1 MDDTAYDVIFQ
12 KLSSYHAYDNYPN
25 YHIHNFYEIYLL
37 LEGDINFY
45 VQQSCYHVTSSS
57 LAIINSLEPH
67 KASNNKNAVF
77 SRIYFHI
84 PPSFMEK
91 YSLVNTDLSHCF
103 TNRCVGNN
111 NILSLTKHEEK
122 YIIDIYN
129 NLLQVKNSDNNNFG
143 NKLLF
148 DTYIIQLL
156 IYINKLYKGQSF
168 AVPKEYSHDVQFI
181 IDYID
186 SHITE
191 NISLDI
197 LSKKLS
203 RDKYYLSHKFK
214 KETDTSILHYLILS
228 RISKAK
234 QLLQEG
240 LNVTETCYN
249 CGFYDYSNFITTFK
263 KITGYTPK
271 KYQQNFSLN
280 R

>member
-1 MDDTAYDVIFQ
+1 MNNTDYDVAFQ

-25 YHIHNFYEIYLL
+25 YHMHNFYEIYLL
-37 LEGDINFY
+37 IEGDINFY
-45 VQQSCYHVTSSS
+45 VQKSCYHVTSGS

-67 KASNNKNAVF
+67 KASNNRNSAF

-91 YSLVNTDLSHCF
+91 YSSDNTDLSYCF
-103 TNRCVGNN
+103 TSHPVGNN
-111 NILSLTKHEEK
+111 NILPLTSREEQ
-122 YIIDIYN
+122 YITDIYN
-129 NLLQVKNSDNNNFG
+129 NLSEIINSDNDNFG

-156 IYINKLYKGQSF
+156 IYINNLYKGNSF
-168 AVPKEYSHDVQFI
+168 AAPQKYSSDVQFI

-191 NISLDI
+191 NITLDT
-197 LSKKLS
+197 LAKNLS

-214 KETDTSILHYLILS
+214 RETDTSILHYLILS

-234 QLLQEG
+234 QYLSDG
-240 LNVTETCYN
+240 MNVTETCYN
-249 CGFYDYSNFITTFK
+249 CGFNDYSNFITTFK

-271 KYQQNFSLN
+271 QYQLCRFHIS
-280 R
+280 